1 MLHARRRRRDEL
13 ARREAEGED
22 FWTDEFSE
30 ASRNRLLLYYQ
41 DCASDFSPQGMSL
54 ARDAILRDEGK
65 LYLAGPQSRSH
76 EDMATFLLTCDSAMM
91 PTVVEALHLS
101 LTYGSRYPQPP
112 YGAQPLFAHGVKVV
126 LREHRIA
133 YDFIEGKMIE
143 MESQELHHEV
153 VVPVL
158 RLLSGRIGWEPV
170 ESAYQDAL
178 GELGRGASAD
188 AITDAGTALQQALEI
203 VGCDGN
209 ALGPL
214 IKSAKAKGLLGRHDE
229 NLIAGVEKFLQWSSA
244 ERSNGGDSHH
254 SAESNLDDAWL
265 MVHIVGALILRL
277 TAGPRASAEA

>member
-13 ARREAEGED
+13 ARLEAAGEV
-22 FWTDEFSE
+22 FWTDDFSE
-30 ASRNRLLLYYQ
+30 ASRNRLLLYYR
-41 DCASDFSPQGMSL
+41 DFASDFSPHGLSF
-54 ARDAILRDEGK
+54 ARDAILRDEGR
-65 LYLAGPQSRSH
+65 LYLAKPQSSSQQ
-76 EDMATFLLTCDSAMM
+76 DMASFLLTCDSNMM

-101 LTYGSRYPQPP
+101 LTYGNRYPQPP
-112 YGAQPLFAHGVKVV
+112 HGAQHLFAHGVKIV

-158 RLLSGRIGWEPV
+158 RLLSGRSGWEPV

-188 AITDAGTALQQALEI
+188 AITDAGTALQQALERL
-203 VGCDGN
+203 GCDGN

-214 IKSAKAKGLLGRHDE
+214 IRSAKAKGLLGKHDE
-229 NLIAGVEKFLQWSSA
+229 NLIAGVERFLQWSSA

-254 SAESNLDDAWL
+254 SAESSLDDAWL

-277 TAGPRASAEA
+277 TARPRASAET

>member
-1 MLHARRRRRDEL
+1 
-13 ARREAEGED
+13 
-22 FWTDEFSE
+22 
-30 ASRNRLLLYYQ
+30 
-41 DCASDFSPQGMSL
+41 
-54 ARDAILRDEGK
+54 
-65 LYLAGPQSRSH
+65 
-76 EDMATFLLTCDSAMM
+76 
-91 PTVVEALHLS
+91 
-101 LTYGSRYPQPP
+101 
-112 YGAQPLFAHGVKVV
+112 
-126 LREHRIA
+126 
-133 YDFIEGKMIE
+133 MIK

-158 RLLSGRIGWEPV
+158 RLPSGRSGWEPV

-188 AITDAGTALQQALEI
+188 AITDGGTALQQAIEI
-203 VGCDGN
+203 LGCDGN

-254 SAESNLDDAWL
+254 PAESTLDDAWL

-277 TAGPRASAEA
+277 TA